1 MNILNTPYFM
11 RTNFFKSFILFLLA
25 ISNPLYSINK
35 IMFLFESILFF
46 IIILII
52 LIYSDYSSSK
62 KNYNNLSD
70 WALYRLFTPWFQ
82 VVLILVVITIL
93 MIWLSTTQYNNS
105 IILIVCFCWLFS
117 LITVVYVFR
126 NIYSLLKKIKEV
138 VQEQSLFNKGILSLS
153 FLTLLF
159 TFVAPDIAFAFGY
172 NLFLSVFKGVKL
184 GFLDSYYLSLIISNT
199 LPVGKTF
206 TNYISD
212 IGDNP
217 YIYTFQI
224 FHVFTNKIVNWVIIG
239 VIFNYLFLAFDGKKH
254 QSHS

>member
-1 MNILNTPYFM
+1 MNNSGL
-11 RTNFFKSFILFLLA
+11 R
-25 ISNPLYSINK
+25 
-35 IMFLFESILFF
+35 
-46 IIILII
+46 I

-62 KNYNNLSD
+62 KNYNSLPD
-70 WALYRLFTPWFQ
+70 WAFYRLLIPWLQ
-82 VVLILVVITIL
+82 ALLILVVIFIL
-93 MIWLSTTQYNNS
+93 MIWLSTTKYNNS
-105 IILIVCFCWLFS
+105 IILIVCSCWLFS

-199 LPVGKTF
+199 LPIGTTF

-224 FHVFTNKIVNWVIIG
+224 FHVFTNKIINWVIIG
-239 VIFNYLFLAFDGKKH
+239 MIFNYLFLAFDGKQQRNHTRK
-254 QSHS
+254 